1 MHETQH
7 RQSRQALA
15 GSGAIQRLVIF
26 TLVDEV
32 AVAMDACGAHT
43 RTLDNHHSS
52 DRDQRKTERLTSRY
66 R

>member
-1 MHETQH
+1 MRSGDFAEEFPSLLQTGAKLMHETQR

-43 RTLDNHHSS
+43 
-52 DRDQRKTERLTSRY
+52 
-66 R
+66 